1 MGKAGPFFLSPR
13 PQRLILKVMRTVD
26 LAPEKQISEV
36 KTRRLRNLRYSQGSY
51 SDRNPSLKQEGKWLR
66 NAGFRSGNCAR
77 FILPDSELVIRCEKS
92 EEELQKA

>member
-1 MGKAGPFFLSPR
+1 
-13 PQRLILKVMRTVD
+13 MRNVD
-26 LAPEKQISEV
+26 LAPKKQISEV
-36 KTRRLRNLRYSQGSY
+36 KTRRL
-51 SDRNPSLKQEGKWLR
+51 RNPSLKQEGKWLR